1 MEAEWSVLRCHSVE
15 DRLAL
20 HGLSSPEFWSCRE
33 FGSSGITIVM
43 RSLAFDLLYVLAR
56 QRGKYR
62 SGRIWEPI
70 ALSPSSR
77 VIMFIPSSSSFLI
90 LGSHPRF
97 SSSILTPQA

>member
-1 MEAEWSVLRCHSVE
+1 MEAEWSVLRCH
-15 DRLAL
+15 LAGPPRAVWL
-20 HGLSSPEFWSCRE
+20 INPGVAILA
-33 FGSSGITIVM
+33 

-77 VIMFIPSSSSFLI
+77 VVPVDSLFIPSSFSIFI
-90 LGSHPRF
+90 LYSHNSP
-97 SSSILTPQA
+97 